1 MVEHLEGTVEQVRY
15 VNEESHWTVAGL
27 KVDGEVWPSP
37 LVGTLPGL
45 AMGMRVRV
53 QGEWVDD
60 PRWGRQFR
68 ASRYVE
74 VVPASAQG
82 IQSYLASGF
91 IQGIGDALAE
101 RIVDRFGEQAL
112 QVIEGEPRRLL
123 EVSGLGKKKLAA
135 IQRAFQERR
144 GAQEAMVFLYD
155 LGLTPGLVNRIYR
168 RYGDRT
174 MMVVRANPWRLAE
187 EVHGVG
193 FHKADQVAR
202 GLEIDPDAPERI
214 RAGAYHLL
222 LEARGSGH
230 CFLTRTT
237 LTRLTADLTGVGEE
251 LAHSAIDAL
260 AGDGRVCLEHWAVD
274 STDQAVYLETL
285 HHAET
290 GAALELQRLI
300 GADGTTPAD
309 LNARVERAARS
320 AGVALSEGQI
330 DAIRCA
336 LGGGVV
342 IVTGG
347 PGTGKTTLITAL
359 LDAADLP
366 DGRVELAAPT
376 GRAAKRMAEATG
388 REARTLHRLLE
399 FSPTEGVFQ
408 RNAEHPLTAEL
419 VVVDEASMVDVALF
433 HSLAQAIPEYAT
445 LVLVGDS
452 DQLPPV
458 GPGAPFIDLIRS
470 ETVPA
475 VRLQHIFRQ
484 GRGSEIVINAHQ
496 VNEGLSPEVTPPGTP
511 IQDFYFIHRE
521 DPEDILA
528 TIEEVV
534 TRRAPER
541 FGLDPLR
548 ELQVLSPMRHGVIGV
563 GNLNERLQAL
573 LNPGG
578 MELQAGA
585 VTFREGDRVMQ
596 TRNDYDRG
604 VFNGDTGF
612 IARVD
617 PKDRRL
623 IVTVDG
629 EPVVYEKDQLDDLV
643 LAYAVSV
650 HKSQGSEYPGVVIPI
665 STQHFKMLQRNLLYT
680 AITRGRRLVVLVGTP
695 KAVGIAVRNK
705 EISLRNTQLSDR
717 LLSALG
723 RRERP

>member
-1 MVEHLEGTVEQVRY
+1 MSEALEGTVEQVRY
-15 VNEESHWTVAGL
+15 VNQDNHWTVAGL

-45 AMGMRVRV
+45 ALGMRVRV
-53 QGEWVDD
+53 EGSWVDD

-68 ASRYVE
+68 ATRYVE
-74 VVPASAQG
+74 IVPASAVG

-101 RIVDRFGEQAL
+101 RIVERFGEDSL
-112 QVIEGEPRRLL
+112 QVIERDPRRLL

-135 IQRAFQERR
+135 ITGAFKERR

-230 CFLTRTT
+230 CFLTRTI

-251 LAHSAIDAL
+251 LAETAIDAL
-260 AGDGRVCLEHWAVD
+260 AGDGRVKLEHWSVD
-274 STDQAVYLETL
+274 PSDQAVYLHSL
-285 HHAET
+285 YDAEA
-290 GAALELQRLI
+290 GATVEMERLMAV
-300 GADGTTPAD
+300 GGSPPAD
-309 LNARVERAARS
+309 VDARVQRAARS
-320 AGVALSEGQI
+320 AGVELSAGQV

-366 DGRVELAAPT
+366 PNEVELAAPT

-388 REARTLHRLLE
+388 GEARTLHRLLE
-399 FSPTEGVFQ
+399 FSPAEGVFQ
-408 RNAEHPLTAEL
+408 RDLENPLNAQL
-419 VVVDEASMVDVALF
+419 VVVDEASMVDIVLF
-433 HSLAQAIPEYAT
+433 HSLIQAVPEYAT

-458 GPGAPFIDLIRS
+458 GPGSPFIDLIRS
-470 ETVPA
+470 NRVPA

-484 GRGSEIVINAHQ
+484 GRGSEIVLNAHQ
-496 VNEGLSPEVTPPGTP
+496 VNEGLTPEVTPAGTP

-521 DPEDILA
+521 APEDILQ

-534 TRRAPER
+534 TRRVPDR
-541 FGLDPLR
+541 FDFDPLR
-548 ELQVLSPMRHGVIGV
+548 DVQV
-563 GNLNERLQAL
+563 
-573 LNPGG
+573 
-578 MELQAGA
+578 
-585 VTFREGDRVMQ
+585 
-596 TRNDYDRG
+596 
-604 VFNGDTGF
+604 
-612 IARVD
+612 
-617 PKDRRL
+617 
-623 IVTVDG
+623 
-629 EPVVYEKDQLDDLV
+629 
-643 LAYAVSV
+643 
-650 HKSQGSEYPGVVIPI
+650 
-665 STQHFKMLQRNLLYT
+665 
-680 AITRGRRLVVLVGTP
+680 
-695 KAVGIAVRNK
+695 
-705 EISLRNTQLSDR
+705 
-717 LLSALG
+717 
-723 RRERP
+723 